1 MARRGRRYAREFL
14 LEVLFEAAS
23 RRTDRYELLEE
34 RAQDAGIGDEDLNY
48 AEELCTTVSERIGQI
63 DARIATAAPLWPLNQ
78 LAKVDLSILR
88 LATAELVLESTPVPV
103 VIDEA
108 VRLAK
113 RYGGE
118 TAGSFV
124 NGALGSIVRSMG
136 APVGASEAT

>member
-1 MARRGRRYAREFL
+1 M
-14 LEVLFEAAS
+14 
-23 RRTDRYELLEE
+23 
-34 RAQDAGIGDEDLNY
+34 GIGDEDLNY
-48 AEELCTTVSERIGQI
+48 AEELCAAVSECIGQI

-88 LATAELVLESTPVPV
+88 LTTAELMLESTPVPV

-136 APVGASEAT
+136 ASEAT